1 MIIMIMKSSTT
12 VRGFDSSRRQLSYLK
27 EWFNSSRDNTSSS
40 IPTGVKLIFCLYRV
54 FQTTTG
60 PFTARSWNIGFLDGR
75 IDRQT
80 DRRRSSIYR
89 SISSQS
95 LCVSFF
101 LFARRP
107 VALSICLL
115 SVRPDLSSVSQS
127 ISHGRDLAIIYFWS
141 QQSFPVPPERILRV
155 NNRN

>member
-1 MIIMIMKSSTT
+1 MIIMIIKSSTT
-12 VRGFDSSRRQLSYLK
+12 SRGLDSSRRQLSYLK

-60 PFTARSWNIGFLDGR
+60 PFTAPVLKYRLFGWS
-75 IDRQT
+75 DRQT

-127 ISHGRDLAIIYFWS
+127 ISHGRDLAIIYF
-141 QQSFPVPPERILRV
+141 
-155 NNRN
+155 